1 MRSSAGEA
9 PDEFGH
15 VAVIITTLRPEHVAA
30 FEALNR
36 EWLVSNELL
45 EPADEPHLT
54 DPEGRIVAAGGQVF
68 VALEDE
74 MVIGTCGVVPTQPDE
89 FEVVKLA
96 VASSARGRGI
106 GRQLVNA
113 CLAHAR
119 QLGAR
124 QVVLLSNSRL
134 VPALRLYEKVGFRY
148 APLPASNPYATG
160 DVYMVLDL
168 RNTQNAVQTAS
179 VV

>member
-1 MRSSAGEA
+1 M

-15 VAVIITTLRPEHVAA
+15 RAVTITTLRPEHVAA

-36 EWLVSNELL
+36 EWLVANDLL

-54 DPEGRIVAAGGQVF
+54 DPEGRIIAAGGQVF

-74 MVIGTCGVVPTQPDE
+74 TVIGTCGIVPTQPGE
-89 FEVVKLA
+89 FELVKLA

-113 CLAHAR
+113 CLSHAR

-124 QVVLLSNSRL
+124 RVVLLSNSRL
-134 VPALRLYEKVGFRY
+134 LAALRLYERAGFRY
-148 APLPASNPYATG
+148 APLPANNPYATG
-160 DVYMVLDL
+160 DVYMTM
-168 RNTQNAVQTAS
+168 NP
-179 VV
+179 